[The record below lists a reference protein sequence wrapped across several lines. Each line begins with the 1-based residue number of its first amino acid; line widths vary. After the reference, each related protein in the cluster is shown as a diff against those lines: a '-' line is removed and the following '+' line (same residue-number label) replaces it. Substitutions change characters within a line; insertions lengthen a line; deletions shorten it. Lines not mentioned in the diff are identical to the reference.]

1 MYTEINRQLEEAQ
14 QGVRRLRKIDSMLK
28 NLQEERLSLE
38 RKVSELKNILDKEDL
53 DVKKLEGNSLT
64 GIFYSILG
72 RLEERIEKEQREVLA
87 AKLKY
92 DQAVRDLEDVK
103 KETSKLC
110 SERSNFVDCEL
121 KYDNLYAAKRDM
133 LMKSDQEKAQCLLDL
148 TEQLNNSKN
157 TLKEIKEA
165 ISAGRS
171 VRSSLENAMGS
182 LDSAGGWGVWDMLG
196 GGLISDLAK
205 HSHIDN
211 AKYEAEQA
219 QILLRRFRS
228 ELADIKIRD
237 DIHIETG
244 GFAKFADFFFDGL
257 IADWFMQSKIQNSHE
272 SVSRVRSQVQSVLNK
287 LSSLESQESSR
298 IRKYEA
304 EIKEL
309 ITKA

>member
-1 MYTEINRQLEEAQ
+1 MYTEINKRLEEAQ
-14 QGVRRLRKIDSMLK
+14 QGVFRLHKIDSMLNGLK
-28 NLQEERLSLE
+28 DEQLSLE
-38 RKVSELKNILDKEDL
+38 RKVSELKAILDKEEL
-53 DVKKLEGNSLT
+53 DVKKLEGNSLA
-64 GIFYSILG
+64 GVFYFVLG
-72 RLEERIEKEQREVLA
+72 RLEERLENEKKEALG

-103 KETSKLC
+103 HEISKLC
-110 SERSNFVDCEL
+110 SERMNYMDCER
-121 KYDNLYAAKRDM
+121 KYESLYAAKRDM
-133 LMKSDQEKAQCLLDL
+133 LIKSDPDRAQKLLNL
-148 TEQLNNSKN
+148 TEQLNKSKN
-157 TLKEIKEA
+157 ALKEIREA

-171 VRSSLENAMGS
+171 VISSLEKAMSS
-182 LDSAGGWGVWDMLG
+182 LNSAEGWGVWDMLG

-219 QILLRRFRS
+219 QILLRRFRA
-228 ELADIKIRD
+228 ELADIRIRE

-257 IADWFMQSKIQNSHE
+257 IADWFMQSKIKNSHE
-272 SVSRVRSQVQSVLNK
+272 SVSQARSQVQSVMNK

-298 IRKYEA
+298 ISKVET
-304 EIKEL
+304 EINEL

>member
-1 MYTEINRQLEEAQ
+1 MYTEINKQLEETQ
-14 QGVRRLRKIDSMLK
+14 QEVFRLHKIDSMLE
-28 NLQEERLSLE
+28 NLHDEQLSLE
-38 RKVSELKNILDKEDL
+38 RKISELKNILDKEDL
-53 DVKKLEGNSLT
+53 DVKKLEENSLT
-64 GIFYSILG
+64 GIFYSVLG
-72 RLEERIEKEQREVLA
+72 RLEEHLEKEKAEALS

-92 DQAVRDLEDVK
+92 DQTARDLEDVK
-103 KETSKLC
+103 HEISKLNTEGANYVD
-110 SERSNFVDCEL
+110 SER
-121 KYDNLYAAKRDM
+121 KYNSLYAMKRDM
-133 LMKSDQEKAQCLLDL
+133 LIKSDPEKAQNLLNL
-148 TEQLNNSKN
+148 TEQLSASKN
-157 TLKEIKEA
+157 ALKEVKEA

-171 VRSSLENAMGS
+171 VINSLENAMGS

-219 QILLRRFRS
+219 QILLRRFRA

-237 DIHIETG
+237 DISFETD

-257 IADWFMQSKIQNSHE
+257 IADWFMQSKIHNSYE
-272 SVSRVRSQVQSVLNK
+272 SVSRVRSQVQNVLNK
-287 LSSLESQESSR
+287 LSSLESRESS
-298 IRKYEA
+298 IISKTEK

>member
-1 MYTEINRQLEEAQ
+1 MYTEINKRLEEAQ
-14 QGVRRLRKIDSMLK
+14 QGVFRLYKIDSMLK
-28 NLQEERLSLE
+28 GLKDEQLSLE
-38 RKVSELKNILDKEDL
+38 SKVSELKTILDKEDL
-53 DVKKLEGNSLT
+53 DVKKLEGNSLA
-64 GIFYSILG
+64 GIFYSVLG
-72 RLEERIEKEQREVLA
+72 RLEERLENEKKEALG

-103 KETSKLC
+103 HEISKLC
-110 SERSNFVDCEL
+110 SERGNYMDCER
-121 KYDNLYAAKRDM
+121 KYESLYAAKRDM
-133 LMKSDQEKAQCLLDL
+133 LIKSDPDRAQKLLNL

-157 TLKEIKEA
+157 ALKEIREA

-171 VRSSLENAMGS
+171 VISSLEKAMSS
-182 LDSAGGWGVWDMLG
+182 LNSAEGWGVWDMLG

-219 QILLRRFRS
+219 QILLRRFRA
-228 ELADIKIRD
+228 ELADIRIRE

-257 IADWFMQSKIQNSHE
+257 IADWFMQSKIKNSHE
-272 SVSRVRSQVQSVLNK
+272 SVSRVKSQVQSVLSE
-287 LSSLESQESSR
+287 LSSLESRESSR
-298 IRKYEA
+298 IRKVET
-304 EIKEL
+304 EIDEL

>member
-1 MYTEINRQLEEAQ
+1 MYTEINKQLEEAQ
-14 QGVRRLRKIDSMLK
+14 QGVFRLHKIDSMLK
-28 NLQEERLSLE
+28 GLKDEQLSLE
-38 RKVSELKNILDKEDL
+38 RKVSELKATLDKEEL
-53 DVKKLEGNSLT
+53 DVKKLEGNSLA
-64 GIFYSILG
+64 GVFYFVLG
-72 RLEERIEKEQREVLA
+72 RLEERLENEKKEALG

-103 KETSKLC
+103 HEISKLC
-110 SERSNFVDCEL
+110 SERMNYMDCER
-121 KYDNLYAAKRDM
+121 KYESLYAAKRDM
-133 LMKSDQEKAQCLLDL
+133 LIKSDPDRAQKLLDL
-148 TEQLNNSKN
+148 TEQLNKSKN
-157 TLKEIKEA
+157 ALKEIREA

-171 VRSSLENAMGS
+171 VLSSLEKAMGS
-182 LDSAGGWGVWDMLG
+182 LDSAEGWGVWDMLG

-205 HSHIDN
+205 HSHIDD

-228 ELADIKIRD
+228 ELADIKIGD

-257 IADWFMQSKIQNSHE
+257 IADWFMQSKIKNSQE
-272 SVSRVRSQVQSVLNK
+272 SVSQAKSQVQSVLSK
-287 LSSLESQESSR
+287 LSSLESRESSR
-298 IRKYEA
+298 IKKVET

>member
-1 MYTEINRQLEEAQ
+1 LENEKKEA
-14 QGVRRLRKIDSMLK
+14 
-28 NLQEERLSLE
+28 
-38 RKVSELKNILDKEDL
+38 
-53 DVKKLEGNSLT
+53 
-64 GIFYSILG
+64 LG
-72 RLEERIEKEQREVLA
+72 

-103 KETSKLC
+103 HEISKLC
-110 SERSNFVDCEL
+110 SERGNYMDCER
-121 KYDNLYAAKRDM
+121 KYESLYAAKRDM
-133 LMKSDQEKAQCLLDL
+133 LIKSDPDRAQKLLNL

-157 TLKEIKEA
+157 ALKEIREA

-171 VRSSLENAMGS
+171 VISSLEKAMSS
-182 LDSAGGWGVWDMLG
+182 LNSAEGWGVWDMLG

-219 QILLRRFRS
+219 QILLRRFRA
-228 ELADIKIRD
+228 ELADIRIRE

-257 IADWFMQSKIQNSHE
+257 IADWFMQSKIKNSHE
-272 SVSRVRSQVQSVLNK
+272 SVSRVKSQVQSVLSE
-287 LSSLESQESSR
+287 LSSLESRESSR
-298 IRKYEA
+298 IRKVET
-304 EIKEL
+304 EIDEL

>member
-1 MYTEINRQLEEAQ
+1 MYTEINKRLEEAQ
-14 QGVRRLRKIDSMLK
+14 QGVFRLYKIDSMLK
-28 NLQEERLSLE
+28 GLKDEQLSLE
-38 RKVSELKNILDKEDL
+38 RKVSELKAILDKEDL
-53 DVKKLEGNSLT
+53 DVKKLEGNSLA
-64 GIFYSILG
+64 GIFYSVLG
-72 RLEERIEKEQREVLA
+72 RLEERLENEKKEALG

-103 KETSKLC
+103 HEISKLC
-110 SERSNFVDCEL
+110 SERGNYMDCER
-121 KYDNLYAAKRDM
+121 KYESLYAAKRDM
-133 LMKSDQEKAQCLLDL
+133 LIKSDPDRAQKLLNL

-157 TLKEIKEA
+157 ALKEIREA

-171 VRSSLENAMGS
+171 VISSLEKAMSS
-182 LDSAGGWGVWDMLG
+182 LNSAEGWGVWDMLG

-219 QILLRRFRS
+219 QILLRRFRA
-228 ELADIKIRD
+228 ELADIRIRE

-257 IADWFMQSKIQNSHE
+257 IADWFMQSKIKNSHE
-272 SVSRVRSQVQSVLNK
+272 SVSRVKSQVQSVLSE
-287 LSSLESQESSR
+287 LSSLESRESSR
-298 IRKYEA
+298 IRKVET
-304 EIKEL
+304 EIDEL

>member
-1 MYTEINRQLEEAQ
+1 MYTEINKRLEEAQ
-14 QGVRRLRKIDSMLK
+14 QGVFRLYKIDSMLK
-28 NLQEERLSLE
+28 GLKDEQLSLE
-38 RKVSELKNILDKEDL
+38 RKVSELKAILDKEDL
-53 DVKKLEGNSLT
+53 DVKKLEGNSLA
-64 GIFYSILG
+64 GVFYFVLG
-72 RLEERIEKEQREVLA
+72 RLEERLENEKKEALG

-103 KETSKLC
+103 HEISKLC
-110 SERSNFVDCEL
+110 SERMNYMDCER
-121 KYDNLYAAKRDM
+121 KYESLYAAKRDM
-133 LMKSDQEKAQCLLDL
+133 LIKSDPDRAQKLLNL

-157 TLKEIKEA
+157 ALKEIREA

-171 VRSSLENAMGS
+171 VISSLEKAMSS
-182 LDSAGGWGVWDMLG
+182 LNSAEGWGVWDMLG

-228 ELADIKIRD
+228 ELADISIRE

-257 IADWFMQSKIQNSHE
+257 IADWFMQSKIKNSHE
-272 SVSRVRSQVQSVLNK
+272 SVSRVKSQVQSVLSE
-287 LSSLESQESSR
+287 LSSLESRESSR
-298 IRKYEA
+298 IRKVET
-304 EIKEL
+304 EIDEL

>member
-1 MYTEINRQLEEAQ
+1 MYTEINKRLEEAQ
-14 QGVRRLRKIDSMLK
+14 QGVFRLYKIDSMLK
-28 NLQEERLSLE
+28 GLKDEQLSLE
-38 RKVSELKNILDKEDL
+38 RKVSELKTILDKEDL
-53 DVKKLEGNSLT
+53 DVKKLEGNSLA
-64 GIFYSILG
+64 GIFYSVLG
-72 RLEERIEKEQREVLA
+72 RLEERLENEKKEALG

-103 KETSKLC
+103 HEISKLC
-110 SERSNFVDCEL
+110 SERGNYMDCER
-121 KYDNLYAAKRDM
+121 KYESLYAAKRDM
-133 LMKSDQEKAQCLLDL
+133 LIKSDPDRAQKLLNL

-157 TLKEIKEA
+157 ALKEIREA

-171 VRSSLENAMGS
+171 VISSLEKAMSS
-182 LDSAGGWGVWDMLG
+182 LNSAEGWGVWDMLG

-219 QILLRRFRS
+219 QILLRRFRA
-228 ELADIKIRD
+228 ELADIRIRE

-257 IADWFMQSKIQNSHE
+257 IADWFMQSKIKNSHE
-272 SVSRVRSQVQSVLNK
+272 SVSRVKSQVQSVLSE
-287 LSSLESQESSR
+287 LSSLESRESSR
-298 IRKYEA
+298 IRKVET
-304 EIKEL
+304 EIDEL

>member
-14 QGVRRLRKIDSMLK
+14 QGVRRLHKIDSMLK
-28 NLQEERLSLE
+28 NLQGEQLSLE
-38 RKVSELKNILDKEDL
+38 RKVSELKDILDKEDF
-53 DVKKLEGNSLT
+53 DVKKLEGNSLA

-72 RLEERIEKEQREVLA
+72 RLEEHVEKEQREALA

-92 DQAVRDLEDVK
+92 DQAARDLEDVK
-103 KETSKLC
+103 HEISKLYT
-110 SERSNFVDCEL
+110 ERANFVDCER
-121 KYDNLYAAKRDM
+121 KYESLYAMKRDM
-133 LMKSDQEKAQCLLDL
+133 LIKSDPEKAQNLLNL

-165 ISAGRS
+165 ISAGRN
-171 VRSSLENAMGS
+171 VISSLENAMSS

-219 QILLRRFRS
+219 QKLLRRFRS
-228 ELADIKIRD
+228 ELADIRISD
-237 DIHIETG
+237 NIHIETG

-298 IRKYEA
+298 IRKVEA

-309 ITKA
+309 IAKA